1 VYDLESYTNGKNIDL
16 QALQFH
22 KIRVCREPGGR
33 AGVGHYKANKRF
45 LEGCLVL
52 VLDTSLLKKE

>member
-16 QALQFH
+16 QALQFR
-22 KIRVCREPGGR
+22 KIRVCRELGR

-45 LEGCLVL
+45 LEG
-52 VLDTSLLKKE
+52 